1 MYKEGG
7 SPCGVRSELRNF
19 LHRFEL
25 RIAALAAVALL
36 LAQLGAMSHAYS
48 HDVTAAHQSGASSHE
63 LCNDCLGYAP
73 VLSSAGAVG
82 AMPCLEA
89 QTHGRVAQAASQ
101 PGGDLSLNL
110 AFRSRAPPH
119 TSQVF

>member
-1 MYKEGG
+1 M
-7 SPCGVRSELRNF
+7 RDF

-25 RIAALAAVALL
+25 RITALAAIALL

-48 HDVTAAHQSGASSHE
+48 HDMTAAHQSGASSHE
-63 LCNDCLGYAP
+63 PCHDCLGYAP
-73 VLSSAGAVG
+73 VLSGAGAVG
-82 AMPCLEA
+82 AMPCLKA

-101 PGGDLSLNL
+101 PGADLSLSL
-110 AFRSRAPPH
+110 AFRSRAPPQ